1 MLVLKIYRDV
11 LPKVRKYLKFWKN
24 EAEQIPKW
32 RYHHTKESIC
42 PSTSDFWHK
51 SLKVNDMFSHHKVA
65 SDRKKYKKD
74 HIPSYHPI
82 QKLKI
87 VLVGLYVA
95 VISDFSVAYK
105 VVLSVPVLGFSF
117 IFRQWVDV
125 TLILLA
131 TGMMLVAE
139 LFNSAIEILCDF
151 VEERED
157 TRIGV
162 IKDIA
167 AAAAGISIFVWAV
180 TLVLEGSHLWK
191 LLKIW
196 LSILKL

>member
-1 MLVLKIYRDV
+1 M
-11 LPKVRKYLKFWKN
+11 
-24 EAEQIPKW
+24 
-32 RYHHTKESIC
+32 
-42 PSTSDFWHK
+42 
-51 SLKVNDMFSHHKVA
+51 
-65 SDRKKYKKD
+65 RKKYKRD
-74 HIPSYHPI
+74 HILSYHPI

-87 VLVGLYVA
+87 VLAGLYVA

-105 VVLSVPVLGFSF
+105 VVLSVRVLGFSF

-180 TLVLEGSHLWK
+180 TLILEGSHLWK
-191 LLKIW
+191 LLKI
-196 LSILKL
+196 

>member
-1 MLVLKIYRDV
+1 
-11 LPKVRKYLKFWKN
+11 
-24 EAEQIPKW
+24 
-32 RYHHTKESIC
+32 
-42 PSTSDFWHK
+42 
-51 SLKVNDMFSHHKVA
+51 MFSRYKTM
-65 SDRKKYKKD
+65 SDRKKYKKNR
-74 HIPSYHPI
+74 IPGYHPI

-87 VLVGLYVA
+87 IFTGLYVA

-105 VVLSVPVLGFSF
+105 LVLSVPVLGFSF

-151 VEERED
+151 VEEGED
-157 TRIGV
+157 TRIKM

-180 TLVLEGSHLWK
+180 TLMLEASHLWQ
-191 LLKIW
+191 LLKI
-196 LSILKL
+196 